1 MAADIFVSSKLSF
14 SKADRILKRPE
25 FIQLSRNGKKIQN
38 RHFILIYLP
47 GHQYQSRLGITVSK
61 RVGNAV
67 KRNRIKRLTREFF
80 RHNRHRQK
88 GTWDINIIAKKQA
101 ANLSSAQIF
110 LSFENLFKH
119 ISGNFES

>member
-1 MAADIFVSSKLSF
+1 LVIHSF

-38 RHFILIYLP
+38 RHFIFIYSP
-47 GHQYQSRLGITVSK
+47 GQQNQSRLGVTVSK

-67 KRNRIKRLTREFF
+67 KRNRIKRLAREYF
-80 RHNRHRQK
+80 RRNRHRQK
-88 GTWDINIIAKKQA
+88 GIWDINIIAKKKA
-101 ANLSSAQIF
+101 ANLPTAQIF

>member
-1 MAADIFVSSKLSF
+1 LVIHSF

-38 RHFILIYLP
+38 RYFILIYSP
-47 GHQYQSRLGITVSK
+47 GHQNQSRLGITVSK
-61 RVGNAV
+61 RVGKAV
-67 KRNRIKRLTREFF
+67 KRNRIKRLAREFF

-88 GTWDINIIAKKQA
+88 GTWDINIIAKKRA
-101 ANLSSAQIF
+101 ANLSTAQIF
-110 LSFENLFKH
+110 LSFEDLFKQ